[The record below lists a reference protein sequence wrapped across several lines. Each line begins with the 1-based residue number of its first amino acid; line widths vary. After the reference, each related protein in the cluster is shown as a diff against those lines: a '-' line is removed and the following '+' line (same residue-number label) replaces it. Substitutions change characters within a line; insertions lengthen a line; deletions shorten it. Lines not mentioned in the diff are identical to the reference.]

1 MPSGDSLDVNPN
13 STLGAEQI
21 KWLTNHLS
29 SLYRKDITEK
39 PTKFHR
45 NISFSAHILSIEK
58 YMKIAFYWN
67 PSNSLSKM
75 NSYLNRITNQTL
87 LLIHGM
93 LKSLNFF
100 FLQRTTQQH
109 N

>member
-21 KWLTNHLS
+21 KWLKNHLL

-45 NISFSAHILSIEK
+45 DI
-58 YMKIAFYWN
+58 
-67 PSNSLSKM
+67 
-75 NSYLNRITNQTL
+75 
-87 LLIHGM
+87 
-93 LKSLNFF
+93 
-100 FLQRTTQQH
+100 
-109 N
+109 